1 VRRRR
6 REIASRTRRR
16 RLPDSRDRRDRS
28 GDKEEKPSSMTGSTS
43 ETVGQTDWNRR
54 ESRLASVKSDISSLI
69 RQADDVQERIN
80 NLDDRIGNLP
90 NRISRVRRM
99 NYSLMGHF
107 EEDQSSLTTRWNS
120 RGPTLR
126 DDAGSRLDSIRREL
140 QLLSRQLS
148 MLVPDSDPSNLESL
162 LSNLRTNISGVSN
175 FVQSEINEFDLSLRE
190 LDSELSIAENT
201 VDLLSKHSF
210 DWKMREHPVISIRAH
225 HLDDDVNGVLS
236 LTNQRFIF
244 EGENEVVLKRTFF
257 IATEKKMVRETIIDE
272 PIGAVD
278 SIEKGRVGL
287 FKGSGLYVKFDPQT
301 ELKEAKFDTK
311 GEEGDQL
318 IRMFEYINSGK
329 AEEDLEAIHGEEEE
343 GAGKP
348 MPVFCPVCG
357 APYTE
362 EIFRGQTSVEC
373 KYCRTAIHLDV

>member
-1 VRRRR
+1 
-6 REIASRTRRR
+6 
-16 RLPDSRDRRDRS
+16 
-28 GDKEEKPSSMTGSTS
+28 MTGSTS